1 MGERLNDGGEP
12 VRRRPHPAGTGPAA
26 DAVDQELEALLAHVL
41 RIAGRPVAPPA
52 GSEGELR
59 AVAAFRAA
67 RDAGAH
73 TARTR
78 RRDDW
83 RPRTRRS
90 TARSL
95 RATLSVA
102 VASLALGGVAFA
114 AIGSAGEDPAE
125 ARRPERS
132 APASEGRSAAPS
144 LTPSPA
150 APSAPAER
158 DRPVSAQDTAAHCRA
173 YERVEGRGRAL
184 DSTAW
189 QRLVTAAGGEENV
202 EAYCAAQTAPARD
215 AGGNDGGNTGKIDGE
230 SNGKN
235 DGGGSG
241 RSSGTTG
248 KGQDKAA
255 KNPEGNAGKR

>member
-12 VRRRPHPAGTGPAA
+12 VRRRPHPAGTTPAA
-26 DAVDQELEALLAHVL
+26 DAFGHEREAQELEVQELEARELEALLAEVL
-41 RIAGRPVAPPA
+41 RVAGGPVAPPA

-114 AIGSAGEDPAE
+114 AIGSAGDDSAE
-125 ARRPERS
+125 AKRPERS
-132 APASEGRSAAPS
+132 ASATEGRSHAPS
-144 LTPSPA
+144 LTPSP
-150 APSAPAER
+150 SASADR
-158 DRPVSAQDTAAHCRA
+158 DRPVTAKDTEAHCRA
-173 YERVEGRGRAL
+173 YEQVKERGKAL
-184 DSTAW
+184 DATAW

-202 EAYCAAQTAPARD
+202 EAYCAAQTASAKNNGEAGNAGND
-215 AGGNDGGNTGKIDGE
+215 AGNNGTTGA
-230 SNGKN
+230 
-235 DGGGSG
+235 
-241 RSSGTTG
+241 TG
-248 KGQDKAA
+248 KGQEKAGNTP
-255 KNPEGNAGKR
+255 KGNARKQ

>member
-12 VRRRPHPAGTGPAA
+12 VPRRPRPAGTGPAA
-26 DAVDQELEALLAHVL
+26 DAADQELEALLAEVL
-41 RIAGRPVAPPA
+41 RIAGGPVAPPA
-52 GSEGELR
+52 GSEGEQR

-102 VASLALGGVAFA
+102 VASLVLGGVAFA
-114 AIGSAGEDPAE
+114 AIGSAGQDTAE

-132 APASEGRSAAPS
+132 APPSEGRSAAPS
-144 LTPSPA
+144 PTPSPA
-150 APSAPAER
+150 APSAPADR
-158 DRPVSAQDTAAHCRA
+158 DRPVTAQDTAARCRA

-215 AGGNDGGNTGKIDGE
+215 DGGNDGG
-230 SNGKN
+230 SNGNN
-235 DGGGSG
+235 DGNNDGKGN
-241 RSSGTTG
+241 GTTG
-248 KGQDKAA
+248 KGREKAA
-255 KNPEGNAGKR
+255 KTPKGSAGKQ

>member
-12 VRRRPHPAGTGPAA
+12 ARRRPHPAGTGPA
-26 DAVDQELEALLAHVL
+26 DAVDQELEALLAEVL
-41 RIAGRPVAPPA
+41 RVAGGPVAPPA
-52 GSEGELR
+52 GSAGELR

-73 TARTR
+73 TARSR

-83 RPRTRRS
+83 RPRTRRF

-114 AIGSAGEDPAE
+114 AIGSAGEDAAE
-125 ARRPERS
+125 AKRPERS
-132 APASEGRSAAPS
+132 TSASEGGARKPS

-150 APSAPAER
+150 APADR
-158 DRPVSAQDTAAHCRA
+158 DRPVTAKDTAAHCRA
-173 YERVEGRGRAL
+173 YEQVQDRGKAL

-189 QRLVTAAGGEENV
+189 QRLVTAAGGAENV
-202 EAYCAAQTAPARD
+202 EAYCAAQTAA
-215 AGGNDGGNTGKIDGE
+215 AKGNAD
-230 SNGKN
+230 GKN
-235 DGGGSG
+235 NGA
-241 RSSGTTG
+241 TG
-248 KGQDKAA
+248 KGQEKAA
-255 KNPEGNAGKR
+255 KTPKGNAKKQ